1 MTLQEAFSQ
10 VESCFRQW
18 IGDIVGVVE
27 GVVAFDGKTVRG
39 SKDGPN
45 TALHMVSAYAT
56 ELGVSLGQEGTVGK
70 GNDLAAIKAGPE
82 HENSFTLRDL

>member
-18 IGDIVGVVE
+18 IAGIVGVVE

-45 TALHMVSAYAT
+45 TALHMVTAPTPRNWAYRW
-56 ELGVSLGQEGTVGK
+56 
-70 GNDLAAIKAGPE
+70 DRKA
-82 HENSFTLRDL
+82 R